1 MGGSFSC
8 TSYWSINNNER
19 IEIPSVRV
27 RTCVIEEIC
36 MKLELDEIQFMKIAI
51 DNSDP
56 FCSVKEAKSRVYRT
70 SQSIADLEKQLV
82 LDKRHL
88 AQLEARDNMV
98 KKLKDKLSVELEKK
112 MMLYKML

>member
-1 MGGSFSC
+1 
-8 TSYWSINNNER
+8 
-19 IEIPSVRV
+19 
-27 RTCVIEEIC
+27 

-112 MMLYKML
+112 NDAIQDAIAICVTKG